1 MSSNH
6 IQQWEFLNQISSN
19 PDNTVV
25 GIVRNKPSTDKRVA
39 EELSGRSNITI
50 LEADLTS
57 YDAVKVQANVQET
70 NLEEATA
77 AKNFILE
84 SC

>member
-6 IQQWEFLNQISSN
+6 VQQWEFLNQISSN

-25 GIVRNKPSTDKRVA
+25 GIVRNKPGTDKRITQ
-39 EELSGRSNITI
+39 ELSGRSNIAI

-57 YDAVKVQANVQET
+57 YDAVKVRANVQEM
-70 NLEEATA
+70 NLKEVTA
-77 AKNFILE
+77 AKDYILE